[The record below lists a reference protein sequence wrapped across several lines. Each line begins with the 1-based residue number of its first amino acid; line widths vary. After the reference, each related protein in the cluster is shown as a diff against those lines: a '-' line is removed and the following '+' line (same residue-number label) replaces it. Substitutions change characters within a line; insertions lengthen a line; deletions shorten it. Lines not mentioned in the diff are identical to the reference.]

1 MTITG
6 DNSDQYNIIMPS
18 GVKGTINPKSI
29 TVKVAGV
36 ADILA
41 GVSGEDLKKTASIN
55 YSEQPESG
63 VSVTVT
69 ATYPDSTQVSCRS
82 KD

>member
-1 MTITG
+1 MYQLHSILRTKGSDKDITISGLTITG

-41 GVSGEDLKKTASIN
+41 GVSGEDLKK
-55 YSEQPESG
+55 
-63 VSVTVT
+63 
-69 ATYPDSTQVSCRS
+69 DS
-82 KD
+82 KH